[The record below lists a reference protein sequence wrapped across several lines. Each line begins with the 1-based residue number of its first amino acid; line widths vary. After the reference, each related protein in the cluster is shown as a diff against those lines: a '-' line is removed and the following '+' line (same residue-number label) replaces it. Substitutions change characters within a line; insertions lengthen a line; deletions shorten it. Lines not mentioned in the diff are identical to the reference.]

1 MTRKEA
7 AEILQQ
13 MINAIHPVTGEVLPE
28 EHLCA
33 ETLVIRALH
42 MGYAAL
48 MQTGCEEP
56 QAKEREAFVPAGREN
71 THNVWT
77 DEEDQ
82 YLHEAWVGCVTV
94 DEMRRHLRRTLRSV
108 KCRLVYLGLAE
119 YAILERKYQPPKGC
133 EHSGLPWYPE
143 EEDAIRAF
151 YAAGVNLRD
160 VARQLKR
167 SFRAVV
173 MHMVGMELLTEEERD
188 ALLLQHKEGGTPS

>member
-1 MTRKEA
+1 MTQKEA
-7 AEILQQ
+7 AEVLQRL
-13 MINAIHPVTGEVLPE
+13 INGVHPVTGEVLPE
-28 EHLCA
+28 EHVCA
-33 ETLVIRALH
+33 ETLVMRALH

-48 MQTGCEEP
+48 MQSADGERL
-56 QAKEREAFVPAGREN
+56 QKERERFVPAGREN
-71 THNVWT
+71 THHVWT

-82 YLHEAWVGCVTV
+82 YLREAWAACVTV
-94 DEMRRHLRRTLRSV
+94 DDMRRQLRRTLRSV

-143 EEDAIRAF
+143 EEEAIRAF
-151 YAAGVNLRD
+151 HAAGVNLKD

-173 MHMVGMELLTEEERD
+173 MHMVGMGLLSESERD
-188 ALLLQHKEGGTPS
+188 ALLLQHQEGGTPS

>member
-1 MTRKEA
+1 MKQKEA
-7 AEILQQ
+7 ADILQQ
-13 MINAIHPVTGEVLPE
+13 LINGIHPVTGELLPAD
-28 EHLCA
+28 HVCT
-33 ETLVIRALH
+33 ETLVMRALH

-48 MQTGCEEP
+48 MKYGDAEEQP
-56 QAKEREAFVPAGREN
+56 NEREAFVPAGREN
-71 THNVWT
+71 THNAWT

-82 YLHEAWVGCVTV
+82 YLREAWTGCVTV
-94 DEMRRHLRRTLRSV
+94 DDMRRYLRRTLRSV

-151 YAAGVNLRD
+151 HAAGVNLMD

-173 MHMVGMELLTEEERD
+173 LHMVHMGLLTETERD
-188 ALLLQHKEGGTPS
+188 ALLQQQEGGTPS